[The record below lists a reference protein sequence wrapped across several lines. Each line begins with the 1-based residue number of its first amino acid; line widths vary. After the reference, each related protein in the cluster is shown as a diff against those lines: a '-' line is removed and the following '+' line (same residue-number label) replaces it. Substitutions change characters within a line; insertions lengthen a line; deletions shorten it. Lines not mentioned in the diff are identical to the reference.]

1 MRDRAGLDPLVVDD
15 TDEQALLRATVS
27 KIARGFGHAYFADCA
42 ARGESASALWAALA
56 DGGFVGVN
64 VEARF
69 GGGGMGI
76 SELAIVEE
84 ELAATG
90 CPLMMLVVSPAIA
103 APMIERFGTEEQQ
116 NNWLP
121 GLAAGTT
128 KVAFAFT
135 EPDAG
140 SNAHRVALS
149 ATPASSGSWALRGTK
164 HYISGADEADAI
176 LVVARTAWDA
186 ESERARLSL
195 FLVPSGSPG
204 LQMSVIPVEVKAAER
219 QWTLFFDDVVVGAE
233 CLLGVEGDG
242 LRQLFHGLNPER
254 ILSASVCTGLGR
266 YALDKAAAYA
276 VERNVWGR
284 PIGAHQ
290 GVAHPLARAAIA
302 LEGARVMNRRAAAR
316 FDAGH
321 EVGDEANMAKFAA
334 AEAASLCLDVAIQVH
349 GGHGLSTEYGLAD
362 LWGLVR
368 LYGIAPVTREMVLNH
383 VAQHVLGLPRSY

>member
-1 MRDRAGLDPLVVDD
+1 MKDRPGLDERVVDD
-15 TDEQALLRATVS
+15 TDDQALLRETVS
-27 KIARGFGHAYFADCA
+27 RIGRGFGHSYFADCA
-42 ARGESASALWAALA
+42 ARGEPVTALWSALAE
-56 DGGFVGVN
+56 GGFAGVN
-64 VEARF
+64 VPARY

-84 ELAATG
+84 ELAAAG

-103 APMIERFGTEEQQ
+103 APMIERFGTDDQREA
-116 NNWLP
+116 WLP
-121 GLAAGTT
+121 GLAAGSL

-140 SNAHRVALS
+140 SNAHRVALA
-149 ATPASSGSWALRGTK
+149 ATPTASGGWTMRGTK

-186 ESERARLSL
+186 TRERAHLSL
-195 FLVPSGSPG
+195 FLVPTGAAG
-204 LQMSVIPVEVKAAER
+204 VQMSIIPVEVKAAER
-219 QWTLFFDDVVVGAE
+219 QWTLFFDDVVVGPEA
-233 CLLGVEGDG
+233 LLGTEGDG
-242 LRQLFHGLNPER
+242 LRQMFHGLNPER

-266 YALDKAAAYA
+266 YALDKAVAYA
-276 VERNVWGR
+276 AERNVWGR

-321 EVGDEANMAKFAA
+321 DVGDEANMAKFAA

-349 GGHGLSTEYGLAD
+349 GAHGLSTEYGLAD

-383 VAQHVLGLPRSY
+383 VAQQVLGLPKSY